1 MKVLLDACVPQP
13 LRRFLLPHEVKAAQE
28 MGWGN
33 LKNGDL
39 LCAAEGQFDVL
50 ITADQNL
57 KYQQNLQNRRIAIV
71 VVPTND
77 WTVLRTMTGVIGS
90 ALLNLQPGAFVEI
103 PRK

>member
-1 MKVLLDACVPQP
+1 
-13 LRRFLLPHEVKAAQE
+13 

-39 LCAAEGQFDVL
+39 LRAAEGQFDVL

-77 WTVLRTMTGVIGS
+77 WTVLRTMTDVIGS
-90 ALLNLQPGAFVEI
+90 VLLNLQPGAFVEI
-103 PRK
+103 PRT